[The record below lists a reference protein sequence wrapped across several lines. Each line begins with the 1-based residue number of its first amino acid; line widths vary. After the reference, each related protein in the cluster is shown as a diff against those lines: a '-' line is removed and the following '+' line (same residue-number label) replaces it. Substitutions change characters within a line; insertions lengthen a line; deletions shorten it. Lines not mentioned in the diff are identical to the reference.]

1 MSKKFL
7 LSCTA
12 VATIAL
18 FNAHTNVKAEKIL
31 MNFHGITEEA
41 SNFTVGGIIVIKGSG
56 IIGKNLAII
65 HDSKNMED
73 DWLSTV
79 RIIEPN
85 SFLDLS
91 ESTIKAKEIGVMAT
105 DGGIIKMNAVGII
118 APTVGLFLEDS
129 KSDKNKLKNVTITSS
144 KDDLME
150 KGIAL
155 YKESKVILENV
166 TVTQAKVG
174 IEALDNSQTTVSGGY
189 FNAKEHGIY
198 AGTGSTITLK
208 NNVTVSSD
216 EYGLNANGAQSK
228 ITMIGGTVTGKKN
241 ALVAANSGYIDGI
254 DTTLMA
260 DGNGK
265 GAWANGPNSTIEL
278 HDNATIKEAIIG
290 LEANSGVIQMTG
302 GSITV
307 SETGASFEN
316 SKSDNNKL
324 ENVVIT
330 SSSNDKP
337 ITTGVSADKES
348 TVTLK
353 NITVKNAQKAL
364 LANDNSQITVTD
376 GGSFGGEVQAKQGS
390 TITLND
396 NVIVTSENNGLHA
409 DGEQSKITMTGGTVK
424 AKEAAFVLKD
434 GGYID
439 VTDIS
444 AKAQC
449 NGISIDDSKNDQTSR
464 INLTNTNLF
473 VEDGTGIVAN
483 NSSNGKL
490 NLKDSKISADRLFV
504 GITHDTPK
512 PDQIFTLTAENSL
525 LQGEVRNDGN
535 SRTTFDLKNDTT
547 WFVNTSTKEKDDA
560 GKLLDIAQRSHSD
573 VSILNLDN
581 SSIVFQQP
589 TENHYHTLHIGSG
602 KPDTQAVYNAS
613 GDAKISFNVGS
624 VESSDIIDQK
634 NDRLLIQGDVLG
646 TTTVYVMSDFKDS
659 NNITEAFHPSSNT
672 SGVSLIQVSGKA
684 DENSFK
690 LANGYIQATGSPYK
704 YRLTAYG
711 PTSSYGAANE
721 TLNLLGEN
729 DNFWDFR
736 LQKFILPQV
745 ASYLAVPN
753 ALFYAGFIDMAQQST
768 LLADLRTTAIGI
780 EDNVKKNGFF
790 LSSYG
795 SIATLSSQQYGY
807 NTNIRYAATQAGF
820 TASAQKSQN
829 TILYWGL
836 TGTYAQLSLTPQ
848 NIEDADKSTLNKWAV
863 TAYSGIEHNS
873 GFYMDTLFSYGIWK
887 GNISTAIANST
898 TKVDDIK
905 MLIASTTIGQ
915 KFTTGIK
922 ALTFEPQAQLVYQR
936 LIFNAFSDADNLKVD
951 IGEPYQWLVRI
962 GGRLTKTTTST
973 EKNRVISLYGK
984 VNFLKTFG
992 DDGKVQIGDTFP
1004 LDPTGSSI
1012 EGGLGINAKLSRSL
1026 ALHGD
1031 INYRKKLQKTGISGT
1046 NFSGGIRYQF

>member
-1 MSKKFL
+1 M
-7 LSCTA
+7 T
-12 VATIAL
+12 
-18 FNAHTNVKAEKIL
+18 
-31 MNFHGITEEA
+31 
-41 SNFTVGGIIVIKGSG
+41 
-56 IIGKNLAII
+56 
-65 HDSKNMED
+65 
-73 DWLSTV
+73 
-79 RIIEPN
+79 
-85 SFLDLS
+85 
-91 ESTIKAKEIGVMAT
+91 
-105 DGGIIKMNAVGII
+105 
-118 APTVGLFLEDS
+118 
-129 KSDKNKLKNVTITSS
+129 
-144 KDDLME
+144 
-150 KGIAL
+150 
-155 YKESKVILENV
+155 
-166 TVTQAKVG
+166 
-174 IEALDNSQTTVSGGY
+174 
-189 FNAKEHGIY
+189 
-198 AGTGSTITLK
+198 
-208 NNVTVSSD
+208 
-216 EYGLNANGAQSK
+216 
-228 ITMIGGTVTGKKN
+228 GGTVKGQKSALLTEN
-241 ALVAANSGYIDGI
+241 AGYIDVTDI
-254 DTTLMA
+254 TLTT
-260 DGNGK
+260 DNK
-265 GAWANGPNSTIEL
+265 GTGAKSIGPNSMINL

-290 LEANSGVIQMTG
+290 LEAKDNGIIQMTG

-330 SSSNDKP
+330 SSSDDKP

-525 LQGEVRNDGN
+525 LQGGVRNDEN